1 MAGRMHLADAL
12 AEARRLAIVLPAEP
26 VELGD
31 AVGRVLA
38 DDVTSLVNLPAGDAS
53 LMDGW
58 AVRCA
63 DLPGS
68 VTVVGESRAGAPWPG
83 SIGPG
88 QAVAISTGGLLP
100 GGADAVLRSED
111 GLQQGDQLTSSVALS
126 PGHHMRPASEDLRR
140 GEVLLPMGTRVA
152 AHHIGAIAAA
162 GHAAVA
168 CRGVPRVAVV
178 ACGSELLE
186 PGQPPEHG
194 MVFDAN
200 RHGLA
205 AQLQAAGAQV
215 CSALAAP
222 DDAQATRRAIE
233 HAMDGAHLLV
243 VAGGMS
249 VGAHD
254 HARAALD
261 ALGLVPSFTRLAVRP
276 GQPSCLGVIGECRV
290 LAVPGNPG
298 AAAIGV
304 HVLGRALL
312 GAEAHQARM
321 PLAAAV
327 DPHPGLSLVLR
338 CRDDDGRVRPIA
350 LQSSGSVTPTAQA
363 DLLAWIPPGD
373 SPLAAGTDV
382 ATWRL

>member
-26 VELGD
+26 VELSD

-38 DDVTSLVNLPAGDAS
+38 DDVTSLVDLPAGDAS

-126 PGHHMRPASEDLRR
+126 PGHHVRPASEDLRR

-215 CSALAAP
+215 CSAVAAP
-222 DDAQATRRAIE
+222 DDAHATRRAIE
-233 HAMDGAHLLV
+233 RAMDGAHLLV

-327 DPHPGLSLVLR
+327 DPHPGLSLILR
-338 CRDDDGRVRPIA
+338 CRDNDGRVRPIA

-373 SPLAAGTDV
+373 SPLEAGADV
-382 ATWRL
+382 LTWRL

>member
-12 AEARRLAIVLPAEP
+12 AEARRLAIMLPAEP
-26 VELGD
+26 VELSD

-38 DDVTSLVNLPAGDAS
+38 DDVTSLVDLPAGDAS

-126 PGHHMRPASEDLRR
+126 PGHHVRPASEDLRR

-233 HAMDGAHLLV
+233 HAIEGAHLLV

-276 GQPSCLGVIGECRV
+276 GQPSCMGVIGECRV

-304 HVLGRALL
+304 HVLGRALI

-373 SPLAAGTDV
+373 SPLAAGADV
-382 ATWRL
+382 LTWRL

>member
-12 AEARRLAIVLPAEP
+12 AEARRLAIVLPAGP

-38 DDVTSLVNLPAGDAS
+38 DDVTSLVDLPAGDAS

-58 AVRCA
+58 AVMCA

-68 VTVVGESRAGAPWPG
+68 VTVVGESRAGAPWPD
-83 SIGPG
+83 SIAPG

-100 GGADAVLRSED
+100 GGTDAVLRSED

-126 PGHHMRPASEDLRR
+126 PGHHVRPASEDLRR

-168 CRGVPRVAVV
+168 CRGIPRVAVV

-215 CSALAAP
+215 CSAVAAP

-233 HAMDGAHLLV
+233 HAMEGAHLLV

-276 GQPSCLGVIGECRV
+276 GQPSCMGVIGECRV

-304 HVLGRALL
+304 HVLGRALI

-327 DPHPGLSLVLR
+327 DPHPGLSLILR
-338 CRDDDGRVRPIA
+338 CRDNDGRVQPIA
-350 LQSSGSVTPTAQA
+350 LQSSGSVTPTVQA

>member
-38 DDVTSLVNLPAGDAS
+38 DDVTSLVDLPAGDAS

-126 PGHHMRPASEDLRR
+126 PGHHVRPASEDLRR

-276 GQPSCLGVIGECRV
+276 GQPSCMGVIGECRV

-327 DPHPGLSLVLR
+327 DPHPGLSLILR
-338 CRDDDGRVRPIA
+338 CRDNDGRVRPIA

>member
-1 MAGRMHLADAL
+1 MHLADAL
-12 AEARRLAIVLPAEP
+12 AEARRLAIALPAEP
-26 VELGD
+26 VELS
-31 AVGRVLA
+31 AVVGRVLA
-38 DDVTSLVNLPAGDAS
+38 DDVTSLVDLPAGDAS

-58 AVRCA
+58 AVRSA
-63 DLPGS
+63 DLPGA
-68 VTVVGESRAGAPWPG
+68 VTVVGESRAGAPWPR
-83 SIGPG
+83 SLGPR

-100 GGADAVLRSED
+100 DGADAVLRSED

-126 PGHHMRPASEDLRR
+126 PGHHVRPGSEDLRR

-168 CRGVPRVAVV
+168 CRGIPRAAVV

-186 PGQPPEHG
+186 PGQPPEQG

-215 CSALAAP
+215 CSAVAAP
-222 DDAQATRRAIE
+222 DDARATRRAIE
-233 HAMDGAHLLV
+233 HALDAAHLLV

-254 HARAALD
+254 HTRAALD
-261 ALGLVPSFTRLAVRP
+261 DLGLVPSFTRLAVRP
-276 GQPSCLGVIGECRV
+276 GQPSCMGVIGECRV

-350 LQSSGSVTPTAQA
+350 LQSSGSVAPTAQA

-373 SPLAAGTDV
+373 SPLAAGDDV

>member
-26 VELGD
+26 VELSD

-38 DDVTSLVNLPAGDAS
+38 DDVTSLVDLPAGDAS

-83 SIGPG
+83 SMGPG

-126 PGHHMRPASEDLRR
+126 PGHHVRPASEDLRR

-215 CSALAAP
+215 CSAVAAP
-222 DDAQATRRAIE
+222 DDAHATRRAIE
-233 HAMDGAHLLV
+233 RAMDGAHLLV

-276 GQPSCLGVIGECRV
+276 GQPSCMGVIGECRV

-338 CRDDDGRVRPIA
+338 CRDDDGCVRPIA
-350 LQSSGSVTPTAQA
+350 LQASGSVTPTVHA

-373 SPLAAGTDV
+373 SPLEAGADV
-382 ATWRL
+382 LTWRL